1 MLRRR
6 TVLLLT
12 LVLLIVF
19 FVTTN
24 YLLITLSIENEVD
37 STSVEESIYQK
48 LRELPDHYKILQS
61 QYNNETPN
69 SFENFK
75 ILTNVTNRPILW
87 KIANSWTI
95 NTRLVDIKSK
105 YVGDI
110 LLMLQQG
117 KIIKA
122 DIDSR
127 GTQLKLL
134 LTLQGN
140 QQVIFKP
147 KWYDRYKI
155 IDGPVYAGKDRY
167 NSEIVSFYL
176 SVILNKPLCPMSIER
191 KLSLKNEILPVA
203 TKRLL
208 DTALTKNN
216 RTCLYGKCF
225 YCSINDPIC
234 DDENSSLLG
243 AVIFNFKANLVN
255 HRSPWQRTYKKGK
268 KALWQ
273 EFPENYCNIVRQKI
287 SRKRLYDLIDISL
300 FDFLIQNG
308 DRHHYETLDDT
319 VLWLDNGKGLGNPYK
334 HHIDIL
340 APLYQCCTLRKSTL
354 KTLLSLTGGRLTK
367 KLKEMPNID
376 HLITSEHLKAMEER
390 LFIIFATIEYCKDKY
405 LYSRG

>member
-1 MLRRR
+1 MFRRR
-6 TVLLLT
+6 TILLLT

-19 FVTTN
+19 FITTN
-24 YLLITLSIENEVD
+24 YLLITLSIENEIG
-37 STSVEESIYQK
+37 SKSVEEFIYQK
-48 LRELPDHYKILQS
+48 LEELPDHYKLLPS
-61 QYNNETPN
+61 QYNNEIPE
-69 SFENFK
+69 SFESFK
-75 ILTNVTNRPILW
+75 ISSNITNKIDIIW
-87 KIANSWTI
+87 KIANSWTN
-95 NTRLVDIKSK
+95 NTKLIDIKSK

-110 LLMLQQG
+110 LLMLQRG

-140 QQVIFKP
+140 QEVIFKP
-147 KWYDRYKI
+147 KWYDRNKI

-167 NSEIVSFYL
+167 NSEIVAFYL
-176 SVILNKPLCPMSIER
+176 SVILNKPLCPISIER

-208 DTALTKNN
+208 NTALIENN
-216 RTCLYGKCF
+216 RSCLYGKCF
-225 YCSINDPIC
+225 YCNINDPIC
-234 DDENSSLLG
+234 DDDNSSLLG
-243 AVIFNFKANLVN
+243 AVIINFKANLVN

-268 KALWQ
+268 NALWQ
-273 EFPENYCNIVRQKI
+273 EFPDNYCNIVGQKI

-300 FDFLIQNG
+300 FDFIIQNG

-340 APLYQCCTLRKSTL
+340 APLYQCCILRKSTL

-367 KLKEMPNID
+367 KLKKMPGINN
-376 HLITSEHLKAMEER
+376 LITSEHLKAMEDR
-390 LFIIFATIEYCKDKY
+390 LLLIFATIEYCKDKN
-405 LYSRG
+405 LL